1 MEQLIYVLYFLD
13 RCLAVEPQYMF
24 SLEAAKQT
32 MESVKQLTYI
42 TIEKGKAEITTDQAS
57 LTTERPSSSSDRVT
71 LPSIPD
77 KDRPSEKQADKSSA
91 ETSAEMAADA
101 SAEKGEPRTESARGS
116 VHLPPINVQVSV
128 PVLTGAVH
136 QVHMGRDASF
146 SAKRLSNAP
155 ASTAI
160 SSDNSPDAVPV
171 PVPMPIQVGDSQ

>member
-1 MEQLIYVLYFLD
+1 
-13 RCLAVEPQYMF
+13 MF

-42 TIEKGKAEITTDQAS
+42 TIDKGKAEIATDQAS

-91 ETSAEMAADA
+91 DTSAEKAADA

-116 VHLPPINVQVSV
+116 VHLPPINVQV

-155 ASTAI
+155 PSTAI

-171 PVPMPIQVGDSQ
+171 PIPIPVGDSQ